1 MSQVFRPDGTRE
13 SPNLPPLAFPE
24 PLPFDLGPL
33 ESKALVLAAAGIV
46 PAIGPPPPTPPGNF
60 QVHTTWEAKQAT
72 GLNGF
77 SVIVRT
83 GTDGS
88 VNTARIP

>member
-24 PLPFDLGPL
+24 PLPFDLGPF
-33 ESKALVLAAAGIV
+33 ESKALVLAAAAIV
-46 PAIGPPPPTPPGNF
+46 PAIGPPPGNS

-83 GTDGS
+83 STDGS
-88 VNTARIP
+88 VNNARIP